1 MSSVQQRLTPS
12 STASAVGDSPLLTL
26 ISDYA
31 AWYGEQTPDA
41 PAATLD
47 GQVQTYAELAH
58 GVDALAR
65 AMIAAGVGKGDRVAM
80 LAPPSPDFQIGRAH
94 V

>member
-1 MSSVQQRLTPS
+1 MSSVQQRLMPS

-47 GQVQTYAELAH
+47 GQVQTYAKLAH
-58 GVDALAR
+58 SVDALAR
-65 AMIAAGVGKGDRVAM
+65 AMIAAGVGKGDR
-80 LAPPSPDFQIGRAH
+80 APCWPRPPLTF
-94 V
+94 

>member
-12 STASAVGDSPLLTL
+12 RAMSAVGESPLLTL

-41 PAATLD
+41 PAATLE
-47 GQVQTYAELAH
+47 G
-58 GVDALAR
+58 
-65 AMIAAGVGKGDRVAM
+65 
-80 LAPPSPDFQIGRAH
+80 
-94 V
+94 

>member
-1 MSSVQQRLTPS
+1 MSSVQQRLMPS

-65 AMIAAGVGKGDRVAM
+65 AIGFRFDEDVA
-80 LAPPSPDFQIGRAH
+80 LPANNRCISWHR
-94 V
+94 